1 MEFQSDNEK
10 LVYQMT
16 GKTFKDVEQMMDRMK
31 HRSEKIKE
39 HQKMIRDI
47 FDVRWPA
54 AMEAKTKE
62 KWDGVCEG
70 IDNIVAYLE
79 NNSRFFPNY
88 EKHLEQWNTLKTVA
102 NCVCCSYTKPCDN
115 ACVEKRKAGQA
126 G

>member
-39 HQKMIRDI
+39 HQRMIRDI
-47 FDVRWPA
+47 FDVRWPT
-54 AMEAKTKE
+54 AMEAKNKE
-62 KWDGVCEG
+62 EWDGVCAG
-70 IDNIVAYLE
+70 IDGIVSYLE
-79 NNSRFFPNY
+79 NNARFFPNY
-88 EKHLEQWNTLKTVA
+88 EKHVEQWHTLKTVA

-115 ACVEKRKAGQA
+115 ACVEERKREQV
-126 G
+126 